1 MNSNKFSG
9 MMPYGNYDWKDVFSQ
24 GFDLTTAGTELS
36 ILRDSVISILKEFH
50 NLRINK

>member
-1 MNSNKFSG
+1 
-9 MMPYGNYDWKDVFSQ
+9 MMPNETYDWKDIFLQ

>member
-1 MNSNKFSG
+1 
-9 MMPYGNYDWKDVFSQ
+9 MPYGNFDWKDVFLQ